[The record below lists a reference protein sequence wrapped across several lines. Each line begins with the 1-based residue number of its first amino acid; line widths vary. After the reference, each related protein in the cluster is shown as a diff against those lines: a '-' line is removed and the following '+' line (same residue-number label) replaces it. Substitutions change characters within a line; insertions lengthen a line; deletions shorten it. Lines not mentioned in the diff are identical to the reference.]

1 LNVNLNFIG
10 FKVEKLTCSKGF
22 IWDINCNYPSCF
34 FSRRSNYWLSSE
46 NYVVLDSNSSI
57 ILPDTLEV
65 IRLNNDAFNLRLVD
79 PNKMIKIADSVLI
92 ISKKLQFIGG
102 MAEAHRIKG
111 VGFYYLNDNQNAV
124 KNYTEA
130 LKYFRYLKDKK
141 NEARVYANFGNLYRD
156 VDYEKALNYFSKA
169 LSITKPLNIHELNA
183 GIYMNISNIFINRG
197 EYAKSLKF
205 LEKSRKI
212 FVRLKDSSSFVLIS
226 QNFGVIY
233 YNLKDYNKAE
243 KNLFD
248 AISKAK
254 KDNLYRVLAGSN
266 LTLASI
272 YLEQNHFSKTDSA
285 IKEDIKYSK
294 NLKDTKF
301 VHFYLYTAYELEL
314 KRKNLAKAL
323 EYLKKVYSYDS
334 LQLVKN
340 LSDNITKTS
349 SNFYQLQKLK
359 ENELIIA
366 KQKIKETQYWWLITG
381 IISIFL
387 LLILIGITLTYFR
400 KKKLMIKEL
409 IVRNTVATLEQKALQ
424 ALMNPHFLFNIINTI
439 QYFICSNELNSA
451 NQVLANLAKL
461 IRKHLEICLK
471 NSITL
476 IEEIEYLELY
486 LSVEKVRLGKKMNY
500 SINADQEI
508 DIEEILIPPMLLQP
522 FVENAIWHGIMPI
535 EGDGFIEIDFT
546 IREDVLTIKITDNGI
561 GIDNSSAKKTDNNH
575 KSRGL
580 NIIQERIQLHN
591 RINTTSIQ
599 ISQRQTGASGTEVF
613 LHIPV

>member
-1 LNVNLNFIG
+1 MDS
-10 FKVEKLTCSKGF
+10 KLKNKLAIKASFGTL
-22 IWDINCNYPSCF
+22 IVITLLVF
-34 FSRRSNYWLSSE
+34 FSRRLNYWLSSD
-46 NYVVLDSNSSI
+46 NYIVLDSNSSI

-79 PNKMIKIADSVLI
+79 PNKMIKIADSALI

-111 VGFYYLNDNQNAV
+111 IGFNYLNDNQNAV

-141 NEARVYANFGNLYRD
+141 NEARVYVNFGNLYTRIH
-156 VDYEKALNYFSKA
+156 YEKALSYFSKA

-183 GIYMNISNIFINRG
+183 GIYFNISNIFITKG

-205 LEKSRKI
+205 LEKCRKI

-266 LTLASI
+266 LTLAST
-272 YLEQNHFSKTDSA
+272 YLEQNRFSKTDSA
-285 IKEDIKYSK
+285 IKEGIKYSK

-301 VHFYLYTAYELEL
+301 VHFYLYKAYELEL
-314 KRKNLAKAL
+314 KRKNLVKAL

-439 QYFICSNELNSA
+439 QYFNCSNELNSA

-546 IREDVLTIKITDNGI
+546 ILEDVLTIKITDNGI